1 MAHGMVT
8 QDSRVTTQSIYSHRT
23 DRRNE
28 KGGAGARKIGNHL
41 LHQAFYLTDVYTF
54 LVCNHAVL
62 AVRFFTGA
70 LGLLRPTLD
79 VGSFISRDSQNI
91 PSLHT
96 TIDEYDQAVTIVRY
110 WGVPTYCC
118 ACSRDPASILCYV
131 LSITGSL

>member
-1 MAHGMVT
+1 MMLHLHLQPVF
-8 QDSRVTTQSIYSHRT
+8 
-23 DRRNE
+23 
-28 KGGAGARKIGNHL
+28 ARH
-41 LHQAFYLTDVYTF
+41 DVYTF
-54 LVCNHAVL
+54 LVCNYAVL

-79 VGSFISRDSQNI
+79 VGSSISRDSQNT

-96 TIDEYDQAVTIVRY
+96 TTDEYDQAVTIVRY
-110 WGVPTYCC
+110 WGVPTYSC

>member
-1 MAHGMVT
+1 MLHLHLQPVF
-8 QDSRVTTQSIYSHRT
+8 
-23 DRRNE
+23 
-28 KGGAGARKIGNHL
+28 ARH
-41 LHQAFYLTDVYTF
+41 DVYTF

-110 WGVPTYCC
+110 WEFQLTVVHARGT
-118 ACSRDPASILCYV
+118 RH
-131 LSITGSL
+131 LSFVTFCP